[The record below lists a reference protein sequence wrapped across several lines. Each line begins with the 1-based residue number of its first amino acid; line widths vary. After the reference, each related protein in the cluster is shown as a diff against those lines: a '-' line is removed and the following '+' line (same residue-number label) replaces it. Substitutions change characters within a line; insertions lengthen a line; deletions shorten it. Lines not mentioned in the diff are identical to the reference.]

1 MRRTWLG
8 IFSSS
13 ASRLID
19 TLAYVLAFAR
29 CARQL
34 EAGLITYG
42 TMTMF
47 LTQMGQIQGAV
58 RSVGSV
64 LPTLFTTVVSTRR
77 VREITE
83 QGVEDLSGSDDPV
96 PEALGLRAEHLSFT
110 YDSQPV
116 LRDVSFREKEAE
128 P

>member
-58 RSVGSV
+58 RSV

-96 PEALGLRAEHLSFT
+96 PEAVGLRAEHLSFT

>member
-13 ASRLID
+13 ASRLIY

-58 RSVGSV
+58 GSV

-96 PEALGLRAEHLSFT
+96 PEAVGLRAEHLSFT

>member
-58 RSVGSV
+58 RSV
-64 LPTLFTTVVSTRR
+64 LPTLFTTVVSTHR

-96 PEALGLRAEHLSFT
+96 PEAVGLRAEHLSFT

>member
-13 ASRLID
+13 ASR
-19 TLAYVLAFAR
+19 
-29 CARQL
+29 
-34 EAGLITYG
+34 
-42 TMTMF
+42 
-47 LTQMGQIQGAV
+47 
-58 RSVGSV
+58 
-64 LPTLFTTVVSTRR
+64 LFTTVVSTRR

-96 PEALGLRAEHLSFT
+96 PEAVGLRAEHLSFT